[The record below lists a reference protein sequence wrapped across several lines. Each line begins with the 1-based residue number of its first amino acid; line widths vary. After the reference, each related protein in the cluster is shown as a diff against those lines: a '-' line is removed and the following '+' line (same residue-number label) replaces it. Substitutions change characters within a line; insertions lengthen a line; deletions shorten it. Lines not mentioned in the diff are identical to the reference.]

1 MGNWLLRSAGSSR
14 DRLWSNISFEHFE
27 AVISKLPRILTKQQD
42 HVRRAHSPERGA
54 GARGT
59 HTDTH
64 RHIPSLWKQGWRQ
77 QDSEGSLRFATQR
90 APSCSV
96 LALKLPPQHSQSCFP
111 PFLSPFRSFLGPTS
125 CTATRSVLSL
135 PAPGDEQAELS

>member
-14 DRLWSNISFEHFE
+14 DRLWSNVSFEHFE

-42 HVRRAHSPERGA
+42 HVRRAHSPECGA

-64 RHIPSLWKQGWRQ
+64 RYPFPVETGMEAAGQRGQLEVCHPKSSLVL
-77 QDSEGSLRFATQR
+77 SSGSKAAPQR
-90 APSCSV
+90 
-96 LALKLPPQHSQSCFP
+96 SQSCFP
-111 PFLSPFRSFLGPTS
+111 PFLGPFRSFLGPTS